1 MDESLFA
8 CLSLDFRGIRN
19 GAAYGAAAPN
29 ATRRYS
35 APADAD
41 LRGDEETGVDVQR
54 GDVSGEERGDV
65 RGERRLETE
74 PPEGPGERERVDS
87 RAHRARGGRLT
98 NDAAELVHER
108 ERRAAER
115 PRERTMEFHAERR
128 PLHDPS
134 RVRANRVTEKRRGV

>member
-1 MDESLFA
+1 MP
-8 CLSLDFRGIRN
+8 SLDFRGIRN
-19 GAAYGAAAPN
+19 GAAYGAARAERDEAIQRP
-29 ATRRYS
+29 RGR
-35 APADAD
+35 D

-128 PLHDPS
+128 HLHDPS